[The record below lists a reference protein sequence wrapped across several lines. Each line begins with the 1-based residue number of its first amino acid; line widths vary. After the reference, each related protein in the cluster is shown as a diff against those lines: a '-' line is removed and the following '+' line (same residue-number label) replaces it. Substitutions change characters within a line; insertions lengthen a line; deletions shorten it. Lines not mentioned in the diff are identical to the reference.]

1 MKRGFEKKLNEAI
14 DLTDKICN
22 RLNCIENC
30 YYSLD
35 GICEMANEIRNQ
47 IVPEKKVYIS
57 ILDQLKE
64 IDSVENLGECMDI
77 INRKIEK
84 LKNTL
89 KILS

>member
-22 RLNCIENC
+22 KLNCIENC
-30 YYSLD
+30 YYNLD
-35 GICEMANEIRNQ
+35 GVCEMTNEIRSQ
-47 IVPEKKVYIS
+47 IIPEKEVYIS

-64 IDSVENLGECMDI
+64 IDTVENLGECMDI

-84 LKNTL
+84 LKSTL
-89 KILS
+89 EILS